1 MVAAQRRAMYTRHI
15 ERGRG
20 AGLRLLGGQQLR
32 KVRRSVSQPSDKGNA
47 VNPFDPL
54 GFWRTTQ
61 DSALDSW
68 SKSMVELVNSQPYAE
83 ATARMLDSY
92 LSMSIP
98 IRKLLSQT
106 MEQTLSQFNMPTRT
120 EVISLAERL
129 TNIEMRLDDM
139 DARMDDI
146 LRLLKT
152 VASAQASGAPAERP
166 AARPARATAAR
177 AANGAAT
184 GETTGRSR
192 RPRSTS
198 ASAKAR

>member
-1 MVAAQRRAMYTRHI
+1 M
-15 ERGRG
+15 
-20 AGLRLLGGQQLR
+20 R
-32 KVRRSVSQPSDKGNA
+32 KVRRFVSQPSDKGNA

-98 IRKLLSQT
+98 MRKLLSQT
-106 MEQTLSQFNMPTRT
+106 MEQTLSQLNMPTRT

-139 DARMDDI
+139 DARMDDV
-146 LRLLKT
+146 LRLLKA
-152 VASAQASGAPAERP
+152 VASAQASTQASVAPAERP
-166 AARPARATAAR
+166 AARPARATATR
-177 AANGAAT
+177 ATNGATPSSSA
-184 GETTGRSR
+184 R
-192 RPRSTS
+192 RGRSTS
-198 ASAKAR
+198 ANAKAR

>member
-1 MVAAQRRAMYTRHI
+1 M
-15 ERGRG
+15 
-20 AGLRLLGGQQLR
+20 R
-32 KVRRSVSQPSDKGNA
+32 KVRRFVSQPSDKGNA

-98 IRKLLSQT
+98 MRKLLSQT

>member
-1 MVAAQRRAMYTRHI
+1 MVAAQRRTMYTRQI

-20 AGLRLLGGQQLR
+20 AGPRLLCGQRMR
-32 KVRRSVSQPSDKGNA
+32 KVRRFVSQPSDKGNA

-98 IRKLLSQT
+98 VRKLLSQT
-106 MEQTLSQFNMPTRT
+106 MEQTLSQFNMPSRT

-146 LRLLKT
+146 LRLLRS
-152 VASAQASGAPAERP
+152 VASAEASVAAPPAAQP
-166 AARPARATAAR
+166 AARPARATATR
-177 AANGAAT
+177 ATNGATPSGGAR
-184 GETTGRSR
+184 RS
-192 RPRSTS
+192 RSTS

>member
-1 MVAAQRRAMYTRHI
+1 M
-15 ERGRG
+15 
-20 AGLRLLGGQQLR
+20 R
-32 KVRRSVSQPSDKGNA
+32 KVRRFVSQPSDKGNA

-98 IRKLLSQT
+98 VRKLLSQT
-106 MEQTLSQFNMPTRT
+106 MEQTLSQFNMPSRT

-146 LRLLKT
+146 LRLLKS
-152 VASAQASGAPAERP
+152 VASAEASATPAERP
-166 AARPARATAAR
+166 AARPARATAAG
-177 AANGAAT
+177 AANGATTSA
-184 GETTGRSR
+184 TTGRSR

>member
-1 MVAAQRRAMYTRHI
+1 M
-15 ERGRG
+15 
-20 AGLRLLGGQQLR
+20 R
-32 KVRRSVSQPSDKGNA
+32 KVRRFVSQPSDKSNAKGNA
-47 VNPFDPL
+47 LNPFDPL

-68 SKSMVELVNSQPYAE
+68 SKSMVELVNSEPYAE

-98 IRKLLSQT
+98 MRKLLSQT

-120 EVISLAERL
+120 EVVSLAERM

-146 LRLLKT
+146 LRLLKS
-152 VASAQASGAPAERP
+152 VASAQASAPAEP
-166 AARPARATAAR
+166 PAAR
-177 AANGAAT
+177 AAARPTRAIATRATTGAAP
-184 GETTGRSR
+184 GGTTGRTR
-192 RPRSTS
+192 RTRSTD
-198 ASAKAR
+198 AGAKAR